1 MWRIVEVADFKNF
14 RKVNGLK
21 QEEIADF
28 LGVSKA
34 FLSQVE
40 NSKRALP
47 PAQLSK
53 LLDNPYNWDTR
64 MLLIDDQTNNAN
76 RGAIQIQQNGLQN
89 KIGKVLSQ
97 QDSEKEIALRKE
109 NEILRQRIDD
119 LKAENDKLW
128 KMIEKLTGK

>member
-1 MWRIVEVADFKNF
+1 MADFKEF